1 MTTVSDL
8 DAEYLRL
15 MNQLLSADFGRT
27 PSANA
32 TTTATR
38 PSRFRTRNETTI
50 TNAILDIVRG
60 YTSSIQQYNRNMD
73 RVLRMLESELYEQR
87 NTARTGVEEPELPT
101 RSSSSERRP
110 TSQRGLNADLS
121 FLLNPFSIYRRTSDT
136 AGLTPAQID
145 SVVRQRTY
153 RVSELPENRVCPIS
167 LDDFVE
173 GESILELREC
183 RHVFKPAELRRWLE
197 RHDCCPVCR
206 RNVYPTV
213 QRNANANANANPN
226 TNPNVDEEEEEGDD
240 VPPPLLE
247 PETSHTS
254 VRDEPVQIHTSSRLN
269 PHSEFEYS
277 YVIEYPVWIND
288 LSGSRFS

>member
-1 MTTVSDL
+1 MTTVSDP
-8 DAEYLRL
+8 DAELLRL
-15 MNQLLSADFGRT
+15 MNRLLSADFGRT
-27 PSANA
+27 PATATATA
-32 TTTATR
+32 TTRATR
-38 PSRFRTRNETTI
+38 PTRFRTRNEIAT
-50 TNAILDIVRG
+50 TNAILEIVRG

-73 RVLRMLESELYEQR
+73 RVLRMLESELYDQR

-101 RSSSSERRP
+101 RSSSAENRP
-110 TSQRGLNADLS
+110 TSQRGLNADFS
-121 FLLNPFSIYRRTSDT
+121 FWLNPFSLYRRTADT

-145 SVVRQRTY
+145 SVVCQRTY
-153 RVSELPENRVCPIS
+153 RVSEFPENRVCPIS
-167 LDDFVE
+167 LDDFAE

-206 RNVYPTV
+206 RNVHPAI
-213 QRNANANANANPN
+213 QRNANSTPNP
-226 TNPNVDEEEEEGDD
+226 NPNVEEEEGEGDD

-247 PETSHTS
+247 PETSHES
-254 VRDEPVQIHTSSRLN
+254 VRDEPVQRRN
-269 PHSEFEYS
+269 PHSGFEYS